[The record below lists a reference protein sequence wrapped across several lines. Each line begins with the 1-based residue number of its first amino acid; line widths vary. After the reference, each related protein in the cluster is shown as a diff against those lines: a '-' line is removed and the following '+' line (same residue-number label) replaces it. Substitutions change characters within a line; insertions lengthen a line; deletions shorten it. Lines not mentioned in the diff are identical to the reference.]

1 MKLSQFKIR
10 IPQELFA
17 QRPPY
22 FRDECRLMVL
32 HRKTG
37 KLQHKHF
44 SDLLSYF
51 KEGDHFVF
59 NDTKVF
65 PARYVANKENT
76 GAIIDVFLQRE
87 LNPELH
93 YWDVIVEP
101 ARKIR
106 IGNKL
111 FFGEDTSI
119 FAEVIN
125 NTNSRGRTIRFLT
138 DQDHDEFKAALY
150 KLGKM
155 PLPKYIT
162 READEQDVID
172 YQTIYADK
180 EGAIAA
186 PATGLHFSRGVLKKM
201 EILGIERDIIT
212 SHIGLCNYRDIEVED
227 LTKFK
232 MESDELIIGPE
243 MVDVVDRMHE
253 EKRNLVAVGID
264 VLRGLETVVGTDGH
278 IKSYN
283 GWTNK
288 FMFPPYKFTTANALL
303 TNFYPSESILQI
315 MTFAF
320 GGYDEMMHAYEMAI
334 KEKYQFGDYGDALL
348 SVD

>member
-1 MKLSQFKIR
+1 MKLSQFNIK
-10 IPQELFA
+10 IPQELYA

-37 KLQHKHF
+37 AIEHKKF
-44 SDLLSYF
+44 NDLLGYF
-51 KEGDHFVF
+51 NEGDHFIF

-65 PARYVANKENT
+65 PARYVASKENT

-87 LNPELH
+87 LNEELH

-111 FFGEDTSI
+111 FFGDDNTI

-138 DQDHDEFKAALY
+138 DQNHDEFKQTLY

-162 READEQDVID
+162 READEQDIKD
-172 YQTIYADK
+172 YQTIFADK
-180 EGAIAA
+180 EGAIATPSA
-186 PATGLHFSRGVLKKM
+186 GLHFTPLVLKKM
-201 EILGIERDIIT
+201 EFLGIEKDFIT
-212 SHIGLCNYRDIEVED
+212 AHIGLCNFRDIEVED

-232 MESDELIIGPE
+232 MESDELFIDQHI
-243 MVDVVDRMHE
+243 VDVVEQMHD
-253 EKRNLVAVGID
+253 EKRNLLAVGID
-264 VLRGLETVVGTDGH
+264 VLRGLEHVVGTDGH
-278 IKSYN
+278 IKSFK

-288 FMFPPYKFTTANALL
+288 FMFPPYNFTTANALL
-303 TNFYPSESILQI
+303 TNFFPSCSIYQI
-315 MTFAF
+315 ITCAF
-320 GGYDEMMHAYEMAI
+320 GGYEETMNAYHEAI
-334 KEKYQFGDYGDALL
+334 KEQYGFGDYGDALL
-348 SVD
+348 IVD

>member
-10 IPQELFA
+10 IPQELYA

-37 KLQHKHF
+37 EIEHRKF
-44 SDLLSYF
+44 TDVLSYF
-51 KEGDHFVF
+51 NEGDHFVF

-65 PARYVANKENT
+65 PARYIANKENT
-76 GAIIDVFLQRE
+76 GAVIDVFLQRE
-87 LNPELH
+87 LNEELH

-111 FFGEDTSI
+111 FFGDENTI

-138 DQDHDEFKAALY
+138 DMPHDEFKVALY

-162 READEQDVID
+162 READEQDLED
-172 YQTIYADK
+172 YQTIYASK

-186 PATGLHFSRGVLKKM
+186 PATGLHFSRGIMKKM
-201 EILGIERDIIT
+201 EILGIEKDFIT
-212 SHIGLCNYRDIEVED
+212 SHIGLCNFRNIEVED

-232 MESDELIIGPE
+232 MESDELYIGPE
-243 MVDVVDRMHE
+243 MVDIVDRMHE
-253 EKRNLVAVGID
+253 EKRNLVAVGVD
-264 VLRGLETVVGTDGH
+264 VIRGLEAVVGTDGH
-278 IKSYN
+278 IKAFS
-283 GWTNK
+283 GWINK
-288 FMFPPYKFTTANALL
+288 FLFPPHKFTTANCLL
-303 TNFYPSESILQI
+303 TNFYPGESIPQI
-315 MTFAF
+315 ISFAF
-320 GGYDEMMHAYEMAI
+320 GGYEQMMTAYEIAI
-334 KEKYQFGDYGDALL
+334 KEQYSFGDYGDALL
-348 SVD
+348 IID